1 MPKAS
6 KSSEKTKPANLRKQV
21 AEILSTTFA
30 DIKASVGDK
39 KFSKKV
45 KKASKV
51 LAAGA
56 VKKKILKVKGS
67 KKTKSKQLLK
77 KEPAIA
83 VAQ

>member
-1 MPKAS
+1 MA
-6 KSSEKTKPANLRKQV
+6 KTKAQKENKRATLRKQV
-21 AEILSTTFA
+21 AEILTSTFA

-56 VKKKILKVKGS
+56 DKKPA
-67 KKTKSKQLLK
+67 KTKAKAPK
-77 KEPAIA
+77 KAAETK
-83 VAQ
+83 VAS